1 MLAIASAAVDW
12 FAGAE
17 ILAAISYLNWLCQ
30 PGEAFVVVTF
40 LAAVGLFSA
49 FAKNVS
55 SDVFVLAANVCFAV
69 LLLAPLDASTRIST
83 HTILAVAGF
92 LPSSLALTLLIH
104 RLRKLNAIVM
114 EMKSA
119 NAAPG
124 SRNSPM
130 TGGHERGPTDSV
142 DIRAFLIEEMHL
154 STLEE
159 LSASITHEIAQPLSA
174 IVLNGNAGLRWLHQ
188 DDPPKSEVQGCIE
201 RMTSDGWRA
210 SAIMVRIHERCQRL
224 PPPLTPTAMN
234 DVVRELA
241 PFIRRQMA
249 GCGGTVELRLSPSLP
264 DTLANATRLQQ
275 VFINLTHNALQAMAA
290 IEDRP
295 AQIVISTWATEA
307 GAVAFSVA
315 DNGPGIACEEICS
328 IFEPFVTTRERAIGL
343 GLSSCRS
350 IVEAHSGEISASNN
364 PDYGAIFIV
373 TLPPFK

>member
-1 MLAIASAAVDW
+1 MLAIASAAIDW

-17 ILAAISYLNWLCQ
+17 MLAASSYLNWLCQ
-30 PGEAFVVVTF
+30 PGEAFVVVAF

-49 FAKNVS
+49 FARHVS
-55 SDVFVLAANVCFAV
+55 SAVFVLAANTCFAV
-69 LLLAPLDASTRIST
+69 LLLAPLDASERIST
-83 HTILAVAGF
+83 HTILAIAGF
-92 LPSSLALTLLIH
+92 LPSSLALALLIH

-119 NAAPG
+119 NAALASPD
-124 SRNSPM
+124 SPM
-130 TGGHERGPTDSV
+130 TGGNAQGPADSV

-188 DDPPKSEVQGCIE
+188 DDPPKHEVQGCIE

-210 SAIMVRIHERCQRL
+210 SAIMVRIHERCQRSL
-224 PPPLTPTAMN
+224 PPLTPTAMN
-234 DVVRELA
+234 DVIREII
-241 PFIRRQMA
+241 PIIRRQVA
-249 GCGGTVELRLSPSLP
+249 DCGGTLQLRLSPSLP
-264 DTLANATRLQQ
+264 DTLANAMRLQQ
-275 VFINLTHNALQAMAA
+275 VFLNLTQNALQAMTA
-290 IEDRP
+290 IKDRP
-295 AQIVISTWATEA
+295 AQIVISTWATEV

-315 DNGPGIACEEICS
+315 DNGPGIACEQISS
-328 IFEPFVTTRERAIGL
+328 IFDPFATTREPAIGL
-343 GLSSCRS
+343 ALSSCRS
-350 IVEAHSGEISASNN
+350 IVEAHSGEISVSNN